1 MKNPNWWNEKHEGT
15 WDRIKSA
22 LKRDW
27 EQTKADVSSKGQ
39 ELNQDAGDTIKQAAG
54 KQPIPPGNMPNPP
67 DRDDDDKW
75 EKIEPTYRYGVG
87 ARSQYGSEWDE
98 KLESKLSSE
107 WTELKGDTKSKWE
120 DVKGYVRRGY
130 DYDNKK

>member
-15 WDRIKSA
+15 WDRIKGA
-22 LKRDW
+22 MKRDW

-39 ELNQDAGDTIKQAAG
+39 ELNQDVGDTVKQMAG
-54 KQPIPPGNMPNPP
+54 KQAVPPPNMPNPP

-75 EKIEPTYRYGVG
+75 EAVEPAHRYGVG
-87 ARSQYGSEWDE
+87 ARSQYNAEWDD

-107 WTELKGDTKSKWE
+107 WTELKGDAKRKWE

-130 DYDNKK
+130 DYDKK